1 MLQRLPV
8 RVDPFRLAET
18 ERVLKGGLE
27 ISKMPRLS
35 KLAKTAAGRV
45 ECELRFHKM
54 AGDSYLSGR
63 LESTLRLTCQRCL
76 EDFDLPV
83 TSEFSLLLVESDAMA
98 ERVQEYAEPLIIEND
113 ELDIAN
119 FIEDELL
126 LSIPGIPRHED
137 LEACHGYQLPEATD
151 TLEEPE
157 KQNPFAVLEQ
167 LKEHEK

>member
-18 ERVLKGGLE
+18 ERVLEGGLE

-35 KLAKTAAGRV
+35 KLAHKAGGQV

-54 AGDSYLSGR
+54 AGDCYLSGR
-63 LESTLRLTCQRCL
+63 LEASLRLTCQRCL

-83 TSEFSLLLVESDAMA
+83 KSDFSLLPVESDAMA
-98 ERVQEYAEPLIIEND
+98 ERVQEYAEPLIVEND
-113 ELDIAN
+113 ELDIAT
-119 FIEDELL
+119 FVEDELL
-126 LSIPGIPRHED
+126 LSIPGIPRHEN
-137 LEACHGYQLPEATD
+137 LEECHGYELPET
-151 TLEEPE
+151 TGTIEEPE

-167 LKEHEK
+167 LKQHE